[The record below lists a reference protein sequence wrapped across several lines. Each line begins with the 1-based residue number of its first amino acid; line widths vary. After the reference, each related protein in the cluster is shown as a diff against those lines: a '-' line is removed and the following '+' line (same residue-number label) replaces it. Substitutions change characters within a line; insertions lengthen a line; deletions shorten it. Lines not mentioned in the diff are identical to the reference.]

1 MWVLLAIV
9 IKTVN
14 PSTTFPV
21 LDKPLIYSS
30 ENECKKKMK
39 EIYKEYKILQANYP
53 VEIVFKKN
61 DNNQEYMIYT
71 YKSDYTSPK
80 ITTYYQCLQTYSE
93 E

>member
-14 PSTTFPV
+14 PSTTIPV

-30 ENECKKKMK
+30 EHKCKKKMK

-53 VEIVFKKN
+53 VEIAFKKN

-71 YKSDYTSPK
+71 YKPDYTSPK